1 MSFVAPIT
9 LSDGELALLDGW
21 QRNFP
26 LVERPFS
33 AVGRAY
39 GLNEDETIATFARL
53 QAAGALVRIG
63 AVVRPN
69 MAGAST
75 LAAMQVPPARIEEVG
90 AAVSREPLVNHNYA
104 RTHPFNLWFVVA
116 GPDTAA
122 VSATLRRIGQQTGLE
137 VLDLPLVKSY
147 HLDLGFS
154 FLAGSKARP
163 STPAD
168 AAGAVSYAPDAC
180 DRRVLAAIEDGLPLV
195 ARPYRHVAQRL
206 GLDEPAILSRL
217 QHLLDA
223 GVVSRFG
230 CVVLHRALGF
240 TANAMAVWDVPDEE
254 VDAVAARFVA
264 NSRVTLCYRRP
275 RRLPLWP
282 YNLFCMIHARSR
294 DDAHAVIGDLNLV
307 GQTAR
312 CSQAALFSTR
322 CFKQRGARF
331 SLAAA
336 GWA

>member
-122 VSATLRRIGQQTGLE
+122 VAATLRRIGQQTGLE

-147 HLDLGFS
+147 HLDLGFLFWPGRRLDRRHRPTLPAQLPMHPMRATAACLPRS
-154 FLAGSKARP
+154 RTACLLSHGPTGTWRNGLASTSRLSSPGCSIFW
-163 STPAD
+163 TPA
-168 AAGAVSYAPDAC
+168 
-180 DRRVLAAIEDGLPLV
+180 
-195 ARPYRHVAQRL
+195 
-206 GLDEPAILSRL
+206 
-217 QHLLDA
+217 
-223 GVVSRFG
+223 
-230 CVVLHRALGF
+230 
-240 TANAMAVWDVPDEE
+240 W
-254 VDAVAARFVA
+254 
-264 NSRVTLCYRRP
+264 
-275 RRLPLWP
+275 
-282 YNLFCMIHARSR
+282 
-294 DDAHAVIGDLNLV
+294 
-307 GQTAR
+307 
-312 CSQAALFSTR
+312 
-322 CFKQRGARF
+322 
-331 SLAAA
+331 
-336 GWA
+336 